1 MGGTVSIAEVVREVV
16 QTQVQWGSLR
26 RLLSSASAVL
36 ALALLMAT
44 TALLSYGWA
53 QGDRIYPGV
62 RVAGV
67 HVGGLTNE
75 EAAQRVDEALR
86 AVRGTEFVLVFQGR
100 KVTVPVDELQPR
112 WATASAVSRAHQLGR
127 TGNLW
132 NDSVTWV
139 RAWLGMEVVLVPVT
153 FDPKPV
159 ERALAQLAAVAATPP
174 SDAYFVA
181 DENGTV
187 SIISER
193 QGTGINLGVALTAV
207 ERSLAAGRGGVI
219 ELEPVPL
226 KPSLHRAE
234 LESVLP
240 DVQRI
245 LGGPVTLTVNGEP
258 RWMVTPRD
266 LATLL
271 VVERREGKLE
281 VRLERTKVERYLS
294 EIADV
299 VVAPAS
305 DAEVRWNGT
314 RFVVVPAQSGAVLD
328 VSATV
333 DEFLARLA
341 RGERTVPAHARQA
354 DPRVTNA
361 MAEQASA
368 KATALL
374 ERGLVLTWPE
384 GEQAIRGDV
393 LANLL
398 AFAPRQEGGRV
409 VSLDVVLNRDV
420 ARGLLE
426 SLVPNVRREARDAV
440 LRYIDGRV
448 RVIAPEQEGREIDI
462 DATLNAMDR
471 ALREGQTSVALS
483 LRKVAPKITAAAA
496 AQIVIRERI
505 SSGATYYG
513 DSAPNRRHNVELA
526 VQRVNGALVPPGE
539 IFSFNQTVGPINLAS
554 GYKVGYGIVATNG
567 RVQTVPSVGGGV
579 CQVST
584 TLFHAA
590 FWGGFPIVERNWH
603 LYWIPLYGQP
613 PSGLIGLDATVDTDY
628 GLDFKFR
635 NATNNWI
642 AIVAWADGSWVH
654 FEIWGTK
661 PNWRVEVE
669 DPVVR
674 NVVKADPTPV
684 FRESPDLAPG
694 EEVVIERAR
703 DGFTVTIRRR
713 VYEGER
719 LIDDLT
725 LQSTYQPSQNV
736 TLVGPQL
743 SPTPTLTP
751 EEESSQAAPEHE
763 PTMPNNPQ
771 STATPTP

>member
-1 MGGTVSIAEVVREVV
+1 MSIAEVVREVV
-16 QTQVQWGSLR
+16 QTQVRWGSLR
-26 RLLSSASAVL
+26 RILIGVSA
-36 ALALLMAT
+36 ALATALLLAA
-44 TALLSYGWA
+44 TALLSYGLA

-67 HVGGLTNE
+67 DVGGLRSE
-75 EAAQRVDEALR
+75 EATQRVDEALR
-86 AVRGTEFVLVFQGR
+86 AIRETELVLVFQGR
-100 KVTVPVDELQPR
+100 KVTVPIEELQPS
-112 WATASAVSRAHQLGR
+112 WETASAVSRAHQLGR
-127 TGNLW
+127 SGNLW
-132 NDSVTWV
+132 NDSLTWV
-139 RAWLGMEVVLVPVT
+139 RARLGQENVLVPVT

-159 ERALAQLAAVAATPP
+159 ERALAQLAEVAATPP

-181 DENGTV
+181 DKDGKVRIVPEQ
-187 SIISER
+187 
-193 QGTGINLGVALTAV
+193 QGTGIDVGVALSAV
-207 ERSLAAGRGGVI
+207 ERSLAAGRSGII

-226 KPSLHRAE
+226 EPSLHRTD
-234 LESVLP
+234 LETVLP
-240 DVQRI
+240 DVQR
-245 LGGPVTLTVNGEP
+245 LLEGPVTLTVEGEP
-258 RWMVTPRD
+258 RWMVTPQD
-266 LATLL
+266 LATLV
-271 VVERREGKLE
+271 VVERREERLE
-281 VRLERTKVERYLS
+281 VRLERTKVERYLC

-305 DAEVRWNGT
+305 DAQVRWNGT
-314 RFVVVPAQSGAVLD
+314 SFVVVPAQSGAVLD

-333 DEFLARLA
+333 DEFLVRLA
-341 RGERTVPAHARQA
+341 RGERTVPARARRV
-354 DPRVTNA
+354 DPLVTNA
-361 MAEQASA
+361 MAEQARA
-368 KATALL
+368 IAAAVL
-374 ERGLVLTWPE
+374 ERGFVLTWPE
-384 GEQAIRGDV
+384 GEHALRGDV

-409 VSLDVVLNRDV
+409 VSLDVVLNRDT

-426 SLVPNVRREARDAV
+426 SLAPNVRREARDAV

-448 RVIAPEQEGREIDI
+448 RVVTPEQEGREIDI
-462 DATLNAMDR
+462 DATLEAMDR
-471 ALREGQTSVALS
+471 ALRAGQTTVALS
-483 LRKVAPKITAAAA
+483 LRKIAPKITAASA

-539 IFSFNQTVGPINLAS
+539 IFSFNQTVGPINLDS

-635 NATNNWI
+635 NATNDWI
-642 AIVAWADGSWVH
+642 AIVAWADGAWVH

-669 DPVVR
+669 DPVVT

-694 EEVVIERAR
+694 EQVVVERAR

-725 LQSTYQPSQNV
+725 LRSTYQPSQNV
-736 TLVGPQL
+736 TLVGPQP
-743 SPTPTLTP
+743 SPTPTQTP
-751 EEESSQAAPEHE
+751 EGASNQSTPEPE
-763 PTMPNNPQ
+763 PTLPNSPE

>member
-1 MGGTVSIAEVVREVV
+1 MSIAEVAREVV
-16 QTQVQWGSLR
+16 KTQLRWGALR
-26 RLLSSASAVL
+26 RILVVVSAALGTILLV
-36 ALALLMAT
+36 T
-44 TALLSYGWA
+44 GTALLSYGLA

-67 HVGGLTNE
+67 DVGGLRNV
-75 EAAQRVDEALR
+75 EATQRVDEALR
-86 AVRGTEFVLVFQGR
+86 AIRETELVLVFNGR
-100 KVTVPVDELQPR
+100 KVTVPIEELQPS
-112 WATASAVSRAHQLGR
+112 WETASAVSRAHQLGR
-127 TGNLW
+127 SGNLW
-132 NDSVTWV
+132 NDSLTWV
-139 RAWLGMEVVLVPVT
+139 RARLGREDVLVPVT
-153 FDPKPV
+153 FDSKPV
-159 ERALAQLAAVAATPP
+159 ERALAHLAEVAATPP

-181 DENGTV
+181 DEDGKV
-187 SIISER
+187 SIVPEQ
-193 QGTGINLGVALTAV
+193 QGTGIDVGVALSAV
-207 ERSLAAGRGGVI
+207 KRLLAAGRSGII

-226 KPSLHRAE
+226 EPSLHRAE
-234 LESVLP
+234 LETVLP
-240 DVQRI
+240 DVQR
-245 LGGPVTLTVNGEP
+245 LLDGPVTLTVEGEP
-258 RWMVTPRD
+258 RWMVTPQD
-266 LATLL
+266 LAALL
-271 VVERREGKLE
+271 VVERRGERLE

-305 DAEVRWNGT
+305 DAQVRWNDT
-314 RFVVVPAQSGAVLD
+314 SFVVVPAQSGTVLD

-333 DEFLARLA
+333 DEFLARLE
-341 RGERTVPAHARQA
+341 RGERTVPARARRA
-354 DPRVTNA
+354 DPLVTNA
-361 MAEQASA
+361 MAEQARA
-368 KATALL
+368 IAAAVL
-374 ERGLVLTWPE
+374 ERGFVLTWPE
-384 GEQAIRGDV
+384 GEHALRGDV

-409 VSLDVVLNRDV
+409 VSLDVVLNRDT

-426 SLVPNVRREARDAV
+426 SLAPNVRREARDAV

-448 RVIAPEQEGREIDI
+448 RVVTPEEDGREIDI
-462 DATLNAMDR
+462 EATLEAMDR
-471 ALREGQTSVALS
+471 ALRAGQTTVALS
-483 LRKVAPKITAAAA
+483 LRKIAPKITAASA

-539 IFSFNQTVGPINLAS
+539 IFSFNQTVGPINLDS

-584 TLFHAA
+584 TLFHSA

-628 GLDFKFR
+628 GLDLKFR

-642 AIVAWADGSWVH
+642 AIVAWADGAWVH

-669 DPVVR
+669 DPVVT

-694 EEVVIERAR
+694 EQVVVERAR

-725 LQSTYQPSQNV
+725 LRSTYQPSQNV
-736 TLVGPQL
+736 TLVGPQP
-743 SPTPTLTP
+743 SPTPTQTP
-751 EEESSQAAPEHE
+751 EGASNQSTPEPE
-763 PTMPNNPQ
+763 PPLPDSPA